1 MGVALDQKDR
11 RYVVAFRWNFLTPM
25 YDLIMRVFTR
35 DYVFKLELVR
45 QAHLK
50 NGGNVLDIGCG
61 TGTLTIIAKK
71 ACPEARVVGIDGDP
85 RILRIAKSKMAEA
98 RLNISLEHGMAST
111 LPHVGDSFDRI
122 LASMV
127 LHHLTRDDRMRVLRE
142 ALRVL
147 KPGGEL
153 HVAELCKAQNVA
165 MKVASFLPR
174 RFEDTSDFLKGLL
187 PQMLHEAGF
196 SNVEET
202 TEFATLFGSVCLYR
216 MRKSEESQ

>member
-1 MGVALDQKDR
+1 M
-11 RYVVAFRWNFLTPM
+11 TPM

-35 DYVFKLELVR
+35 DYVFKLELVK

-50 NGGNVLDIGCG
+50 NGNNVLDIGCG

-71 ACPEARVVGIDGDP
+71 DCPEARVVGIDGDP
-85 RILRIAKSKMAEA
+85 TILRIAKSKMTKA
-98 RLNISLEHGMAST
+98 RLNISLEHGTAVL
-111 LPHVGDSFDRI
+111 LPHAGNSFDRI

-127 LHHLTRDDRMRVLRE
+127 LHHLTRDDTMRVLRE

-153 HVAELCKAQNVA
+153 FVAELCKPQNVA
-165 MKVASFLPR
+165 MKVASFLPG

-187 PQMLHEAGF
+187 PQVLHNAGF

-202 TEFATLFGSVCLYR
+202 TEFATLFGNVCLYR
-216 MRKSEESQ
+216 TRKSRDSP